1 MRKVK
6 YTLIGLVLLLV
17 GGFLHY
23 VLPQH
28 DIARITGTEVRRTDI
43 SSYNRLFYAQADSG
57 STEVQNRDIRYIF
70 AEIRKTWLLGFF
82 PRDSTKVMVYRN
94 EDTGWIWPPYFKF
107 DSSDLQAEAASATST
122 PADPQ
127 WVVITHYGWRNK
139 YLTIFP
145 NAISIKPVSGP
156 DVTVIP
162 WFVSEFMA
170 SGSGSASHPVTVHPM
185 SSKISAT
192 AFMPDPVMPIRWAVP
207 LALKGNR
214 SKGDGGTSM
223 GRLLRTIWTRGGK
236 APFLHKE
243 CRSVQRN
250 S

>member
-162 WFVSEFMA
+162 WFNIFFFAFVIVAVLFLRAAWAQFRERTVDPALAEAEERWDAVENSVSEKRGRF
-170 SGSGSASHPVTVHPM
+170 T
-185 SSKISAT
+185 
-192 AFMPDPVMPIRWAVP
+192 RW
-207 LALKGNR
+207 LDTWR
-214 SKGDGGTSM
+214 SKK
-223 GRLLRTIWTRGGK
+223 R
-236 APFLHKE
+236 
-243 CRSVQRN
+243 
-250 S
+250 